1 MATVSALFSLA
12 SFILAGAGLSIPAL
26 DYILIRRRR
35 TAPYLTLA
43 TLAAALAI
51 YTVMAVSLASSSS
64 IVVFGGAL
72 RLDFYGAFL
81 GVLVAAGAL
90 LVAIAS
96 LPEVSKWPLSPSFY
110 SLVLLALTGV
120 EVMLYIADLVVL
132 LVTWALV
139 AVASYVLVGIKKDE
153 PSVEGAAKYALMGV
167 ASSSLMVY
175 GIAILYGLTGSTA
188 LPLKSPQQGFLL
200 FSAGVLLLVA
210 SFGFKLGVVPFHGWL
225 PDVYGGVHPLVVSY
239 IAGVVKVVGI
249 IALVRV
255 LYPLGP
261 ALGVKWTQLLA
272 ILSIAT
278 MTFGNVVALVQQ
290 NVQRMMAYSS
300 IAHAGYLLVG
310 LAAAISPAGKSY
322 GIQGVALH
330 MTAYILA
337 KVGIFLGLAYLAR
350 KGVELTLAGIRGVG
364 RTMPAIS
371 LGIAIQIIS
380 LMGVPPFLGFW
391 SKFIYLFLSVF
402 DVAPGLALAAI
413 INSGIS
419 VGYYAQVLRQMYFP
433 KEFPK
438 EARKESAKDP
448 EVIAVLITAIAATIL
463 GLGPAV
469 ALAPKLIPAP

>member
-1 MATVSALFSLA
+1 MFTLTL
-12 SFILAGAGLSIPAL
+12 FILAGVGLSIPAL
-26 DYILIRRRR
+26 DYVLLKGRRR

-43 TLAAALAI
+43 TMAIALAV
-51 YTVMAVSLASSSS
+51 YAMMAAYLFSSSS
-64 IVVFGGAL
+64 IAMFDGAL

-81 GVLVAAGAL
+81 GALVAAGAL
-90 LVAIAS
+90 LVAVAS
-96 LPEVSKWPLSPSFY
+96 FPEASKWPLSPSFY
-110 SLVLLALTGV
+110 SLLLLALMGV

-139 AVASYVLVGIKKDE
+139 AVASYVLVGIRKDE
-153 PSVEGAAKYALMGV
+153 ASAEGAAKYALMGV

-175 GIAILYGLTGSTA
+175 GIAVLYGLTGSTA
-188 LPLKSPQQGFLL
+188 LPPKSPQQGFLL
-200 FSAGVLLLVA
+200 FSAGVMLLVA

-225 PDVYGGVHPLVVSY
+225 PDVYGGVHPLIVSY

-255 LYPLGP
+255 LYPLAP
-261 ALGVKWTQLLA
+261 ALGIKWTQLLA
-272 ILSIAT
+272 VLSIAT
-278 MTFGNVVALVQQ
+278 MTFGNIVALVQQ

-310 LAAAISPAGKSY
+310 LAAAVSPAGRPY

-330 MTAYILA
+330 MAAYILA

-350 KGVELTLAGIRGVG
+350 KGVELTLSGISGVG

-371 LGIAIQIIS
+371 LGIAVQVIS
-380 LMGVPPFLGFW
+380 LMGIPPFLGFW

-402 DVAPGLALAAI
+402 DIAPGLALVAI

-433 KEFPK
+433 KEPPK
-438 EARKESAKDP
+438 EAREEAVTDP
-448 EVIAVLITAIAATIL
+448 AVIAVLITAIATVAL

-469 ALAPKLIPAP
+469 ALAPRLIPAT